1 MELCGLGEDLD
12 RTCPYYSKK
21 QVEVRDKF
29 LGIIQCTM
37 QTAMVTYIV
46 LGIFIYNQ
54 GYLDYEPA
62 RGAIATHV
70 HGDAVSAPISSS
82 GVPSNPRY
90 FSAEEITYPGLENG
104 NVFVTTRLVSTRQ
117 ERRGGSESCE
127 DQTMPCGSDE
137 DCHSQV
143 SGMCGAKGF
152 CVENSW
158 CPQKESEEAYEL
170 SGVGDMSIWIKSSI
184 QFVGLAPGKIWST
197 EKDHPYPEKGFNLFT
212 LKELL
217 SMVEPTPVQLE
228 EVFKLGAAI
237 EVQFIW
243 NCHVADDKCKP
254 EVKVRRLDILF
265 GSEEERGYSFNRA
278 EYITDDERLLSHV
291 SGVRIF
297 LRTVGNGHRLSIVKF
312 VMKASTAGTL
322 LTVAGLVTDLLMLQ
336 AFRFSKMYFA
346 RKYEVSPDFSE
357 YMEKLEEK
365 REHESRLPGM
375 LSEDDRAAHERDAD
389 WQRRLGEHD

>member
-12 RTCPYYSKK
+12 RTCSYYSKK
-21 QVEVRDKF
+21 QVEVRDKY
-29 LGIIQCTM
+29 LGIIQCAM
-37 QTAMVTYIV
+37 QTAMVVYIV
-46 LGIFIYNQ
+46 GGIFIYNQ

-70 HGDAVSAPISSS
+70 HGDTVSAPISSS
-82 GVPSNPRY
+82 GVQSSARY
-90 FSAEEITYPGLENG
+90 FSAEEITQPGLENG

-117 ERRGGSESCE
+117 RRGTCE
-127 DQTMPCGSDE
+127 DQTMPCGSDSE
-137 DCHSQV
+137 CHTELN
-143 SGMCGAKGF
+143 GLCGKQGF

-158 CPQKESEEAYEL
+158 CPDEDTEKVYEL
-170 SGVGDMSIWIKSSI
+170 NGVGDMSVWIKSSI

-217 SMVEPTPVQLE
+217 AMVKPSPVQLE

-265 GSEEERGYSFNRA
+265 GSEEERGYSFNQA
-278 EYITDDERLLSHV
+278 EYITDDERWLNTM

-336 AFRFSKMYFA
+336 AFKYSKMYFA
-346 RKYEVSPDFSE
+346 RKYEVSQDFSE
-357 YMEKLEEK
+357 YMEKLAEK
-365 REHESRLPGM
+365 REFESRLPGM
-375 LSEDDRAAHERDAD
+375 LSEDDRGALERDTN
-389 WQRRLGEHD
+389 WQNRLGEHG